1 MRIINGKWQDTNGDP
16 VNNFSYNQVQEIG
29 DNLVNLY
36 GNNITYSRIELVSAL
51 KTLTPRQ
58 ESDLAFILS
67 DARGI
72 SKLSGY

>member
-1 MRIINGKWQDTNGDP
+1 MKIVNGKWQDANGDP

-72 SKLSGY
+72 SKLAGY